1 MRYKGNQYKCT
12 ELGFTQLHQTNT
24 TGYNGQIGPDTTTLG
39 DCNIPV
45 SSTNRS
51 FKKNQQCNFRV
62 KPYHGSNGL
71 KRRLQN
77 IPSTSYRTHILH
89 HRHGIFFKVNHILAS
104 ELSWWIPFKLK

>member
-45 SSTNRS
+45 SSTKRS
-51 FKKNQQCNFRV
+51 FKKINNV
-62 KPYHGSNGL
+62 
-71 KRRLQN
+71 
-77 IPSTSYRTHILH
+77 T
-89 HRHGIFFKVNHILAS
+89 S
-104 ELSWWIPFKLK
+104 ELNHTMDQMVLKDDYRIFLPLVIEHTFFTTVMEFSSK